1 MLSWESQLIAKC
13 WEMVDCLYNRVE
25 SYDED
30 QWREC
35 VSLKDSF
42 VDLKMCSRPMLG
54 RDKG

>member
-1 MLSWESQLIAKC
+1 MLFWESQLIAKC